1 MGCGRMRLNTR
12 LLLTA
17 LLCAAGGLATEA
29 RAETTLACRSERA
42 LYTLNS
48 DPAFTAGFIPSQH
61 FASMASDLYFWVR
74 SPQRTYWFTFDISN
88 GYGGIS
94 LGPVGDPYV
103 AADGDPDNG
112 PVTFEV
118 GDLNA
123 GSLNVYPMLA
133 DMTVLNNPPSLGDPA
148 PDALFAP
155 ELGSLLWYEPRAIT
169 QDKTAMRDPMDRG
182 VFRLT
187 GCLAETPKAGYP

>member
-1 MGCGRMRLNTR
+1 MRLNR
-12 LLLTA
+12 RPLLGA
-17 LLCAAGGLATEA
+17 LLCAALGLATEA
-29 RAETTLACRSERA
+29 QAAATLVCRSERA

-133 DMTVLNNPPSLGDPA
+133 DMTVLNSPPSLGDPA

>member
-1 MGCGRMRLNTR
+1 MRPNQR
-12 LLLTA
+12 PLLGA
-17 LLCAAGGLATEA
+17 LLCAALGLTPEA
-29 RAETTLACRSERA
+29 QAATLACRSERA

-133 DMTVLNNPPSLGDPA
+133 DMTVLNSPPSLGDPA
-148 PDALFAP
+148 PDALFTP

-187 GCLAETPKAGYP
+187 GCLSETPKAGYP